1 MRKIG
6 FWVVFLIATLDVSA
20 QSISN
25 KVIPSGGGTS
35 ATGNLQLTFTIGETM
50 IPTLSTANNIIT
62 QGFQQPGEDNMT
74 SLRSYLDLSTFDAYP
89 EYRTAKLLFLT
100 NTGFKTDYIVLERL
114 NNETGQYD
122 ALEHRNSIANTD
134 ELTQY
139 SFNDNNPQDD
149 DNFYRIK
156 QIRVQGDSVFTEVKK
171 LNFNKA
177 GIISVFP
184 NPATE
189 FLMLDLSIHLGKD
202 ATISIFNEMGQ
213 AMHQQK
219 VESIGKDLVRVPL
232 DAMDSGNYQISIA
245 VKGKRNFI
253 KKFVVTK

>member
-6 FWVVFLIATLDVSA
+6 FWAVFLIAALDVSA

-25 KVIPSGGGTS
+25 KVLPSGGGSSTK
-35 ATGNLQLTFTIGETM
+35 GNVQLSFTIGETM
-50 IPTLSTANNIIT
+50 IPTLSTGKNIIT
-62 QGFQQPGEDNMT
+62 QGFQQPGEDNST
-74 SLRSYLDLSTFDAYP
+74 SLRSYLELSTFDAYP
-89 EYRTAKLLFLT
+89 EYRTAKLLFMT
-100 NTGFKTDYIVLERL
+100 NTGFKTDYLVLERL
-114 NNETGQYD
+114 NNETGEYD
-122 ALEHRNSIANTD
+122 ALEYRNSIANTD

-139 SFNDNNPQDD
+139 SFNDNSPQDD

-156 QIRVQGDSVFTEVKK
+156 SIRVQGDSVFTEVKK
-171 LNFNKA
+171 LNFDKS

-189 FLMLDLSIHLGKD
+189 FLMLDLSTHLGKD

-213 AMHQQK
+213 AMYQQK
-219 VESIGKDLVRVPL
+219 VESIGKGLVRVPL
-232 DAMDSGNYQISIA
+232 DAMDSGNYQINIA

-253 KKFVVTK
+253 KKFIVTK